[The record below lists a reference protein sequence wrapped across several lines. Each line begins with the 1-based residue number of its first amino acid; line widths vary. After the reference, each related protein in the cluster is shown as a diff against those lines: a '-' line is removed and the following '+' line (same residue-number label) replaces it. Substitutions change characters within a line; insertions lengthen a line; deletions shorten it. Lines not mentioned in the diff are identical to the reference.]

1 MERNSILSIFLCNR
15 SSQTI
20 HIFLLAEF
28 KWVRMSEVTWL
39 GLTGSG
45 LSGGGRNSCE
55 AAHSYGLVCW
65 CWLIVG
71 GLSSSPQ
78 GSPKMA

>member
-45 LSGGGRNSCE
+45 LSGGEGSVARLLTHM
-55 AAHSYGLVCW
+55 AW
-65 CWLIVG
+65 CVG
-71 GLSSSPQ
+71 VG
-78 GSPKMA
+78 